1 MRGSIDRVEGA
12 GIDDLR
18 NVAGVGPIVAEGVYD
33 YFERAE
39 SKRLIQRLLDAGM
52 MMKAPD
58 RREGPLS
65 GKTFVLT
72 GTLPSLTRDEATAM
86 IEAEG
91 GKVTSSVS
99 KKTDFVV
106 AGDEAG
112 SKLERAQALDV
123 KVIDET
129 ALKKLLSQRAS
140 HRESP

>member
-1 MRGSIDRVEGA
+1 
-12 GIDDLR
+12 
-18 NVAGVGPIVAEGVYD
+18 
-33 YFERAE
+33 
-39 SKRLIQRLLDAGM
+39 
-52 MMKAPD
+52 
-58 RREGPLS
+58 
-65 GKTFVLT
+65 VLT

-106 AGDEAG
+106 AGAEAG

-123 KVIDET
+123 KVIDES
-129 ALKKLLSQRAS
+129 ALKRLLSPSAS